1 LSVYEGI
8 VDYYQVFGIGGLL
21 RACSNRML
29 GMPKEIS
36 VSPRGVKHPV
46 HIWLRT
52 SDVSLFNDLLLR
64 QAYNVALPFAPR
76 TIIDAGANVGMATL
90 FYANKYPLAR
100 IAAIEP
106 EPSNYAMLLK
116 NVAAYPNV
124 VPVNAA
130 LWNSDD
136 GLHLGPIGVVPTG
149 EEKWAFMVT
158 ETGIP
163 VRGITMQT
171 LMRETAIESIDLLK
185 MDIESGEIEAFANCA
200 DWMRGVKG
208 IVIELHDHIR
218 PGCKAVIDA
227 ACEGFRVTTDGGEMT
242 YYIRQ

>member
-1 LSVYEGI
+1 
-8 VDYYQVFGIGGLL
+8 
-21 RACSNRML
+21 
-29 GMPKEIS
+29 MPKEIS

-46 HIWLRT
+46 HLRLRT
-52 SDVSLFNDLLLR
+52 SDVSLYSDLLLHE
-64 QAYNVALPFAPR
+64 AYNVALPFTPR

-90 FYANKYPLAR
+90 FYANKYPFAR
-100 IAAIEP
+100 IVAVEP

-130 LWNSDD
+130 LWNSDGD
-136 GLHLGPIGVVPTG
+136 LHLGPISAAPA
-149 EEKWAFMVT
+149 EEAEKWAFTVT

-163 VRGITMQT
+163 VRGLTMQT
-171 LMRETAIESIDLLK
+171 LLRETGIESIDLLK

-208 IVIELHDHIR
+208 IVIELHDHVR
-218 PGCKAVIDA
+218 PGCKAVLDA
-227 ACEGFRVTTDGGEMT
+227 ACQGFRVTTDGGEMT

>member
-8 VDYYQVFGIGGLL
+8 VGYYQVFGIRGLL
-21 RACSNRML
+21 CACSNRL
-29 GMPKEIS
+29 FGIPKEIS

-46 HIWLRT
+46 HIRIRT

-64 QAYNVALPFAPR
+64 QAYNIALPFTPR

-100 IAAIEP
+100 IVAVEP

-130 LWNSDD
+130 LWNSD
-136 GLHLGPIGVVPTG
+136 GNLHLGPIRIVPTDEG
-149 EEKWAFMVT
+149 KWAFMVT
-158 ETGIP
+158 ETGIR
-163 VRGITMQT
+163 VRGVTMQT

-208 IVIELHDHIR
+208 IVIELHDYMR
-218 PGCKAVIDA
+218 PGCKAVLDA
-227 ACEGFRVTTDGGEMT
+227 ACQGFRVTTDGGEMT
-242 YYIRQ
+242 YYIRE